1 MLSLLKLQGSGA
13 LPAAVNQRIEAA
25 RNQGPDG
32 KILALRAGLIAVPQE
47 VRDRCLGE
55 LPSPLAALAAAS
67 VHMPEESV
75 VGAVAV
81 IAPLVTLSA
90 GPLNPADL
98 LPVIGSLQATLH
110 SMPPAAR
117 RAAAEL
123 PPTQGAMLTAVA
135 RMEAADVA
143 AMVTIVQPAACNPED
158 SESTRAQPSESA
170 AAAPSGLRLGET
182 AVSDEALGAVHRLLV
197 ALPASAR
204 AELAE
209 ALPAPVQPLVGMAAD
224 MDAEEFKQARSQPP
238 PSLPPTPPLPP
249 PSLPPTPS
257 PLAVHGC
264 CLNCPA
270 RSNLY
275 LCLYLCSPPVRHLC
289 APPHASGDG
298 LRPRGGRGDGGGDGA
313 AAPPAAQGVGDG
325 PRPRGEAGGTNPNP
339 NPSPNPNLHSNPN
352 PGPNSNSNPN
362 PNPTPN
368 PNPNPN
374 RRGWRVRSPARRG
387 WWRGARH

>member
-25 RNQGPDG
+25 RNEGPDG

-90 GPLNPADL
+90 GPLNPADF

-117 RAAAEL
+117 RAAAAEL

-143 AMVTIVQPAACNPED
+143 AMVTIVQPAACNPDD
-158 SESTRAQPSESA
+158 SVSTRAQPSESA

-224 MDAEEFKQARSQPP
+224 MEAEEFKQARSQPP
-238 PSLPPTPPLPP
+238 PSLPPTP
-249 PSLPPTPS
+249 S

-264 CLNCPA
+264 CPNCPA

-313 AAPPAAQGVGDG
+313 AAAPAAAHGGQGGGDG
-325 PRPRGEAGGTNPNP
+325 PRPRGEAGGTNP
-339 NPSPNPNLHSNPN
+339 S
-352 PGPNSNSNPN
+352 
-362 PNPTPN
+362 PTPN
-368 PNPNPN
+368 PWP
-374 RRGWRVRSPARRG
+374 
-387 WWRGARH
+387 

>member
-25 RNQGPDG
+25 RNEGPDG

-90 GPLNPADL
+90 GPLNPADF

-117 RAAAEL
+117 RAAAAEL

-143 AMVTIVQPAACNPED
+143 AMVTIVQPAACNLED
-158 SESTRAQPSESA
+158 SAASTRAQPSESA

-224 MDAEEFKQARSQPP
+224 MEAEEFKQARSQPP
-238 PSLPPTPPLPP
+238 PSLPPTP
-249 PSLPPTPS
+249 S

-264 CLNCPA
+264 CLICPTCPPVPVPVPVHH
-270 RSNLY
+270 
-275 LCLYLCSPPVRHLC
+275 LCSTCALRLCSPPVRHLC
-289 APPHASGDG
+289 ATSR
-298 LRPRGGRGDGGGDGA
+298 LR
-313 AAPPAAQGVGDG
+313 
-325 PRPRGEAGGTNPNP
+325 
-339 NPSPNPNLHSNPN
+339 
-352 PGPNSNSNPN
+352 
-362 PNPTPN
+362 
-368 PNPNPN
+368 
-374 RRGWRVRSPARRG
+374 
-387 WWRGARH
+387 